1 MKTYIWHLWLAIDQ
15 LANAILAG
23 SADETLSARAW
34 RTEQR
39 GRILGKWLRPCIDA
53 LFVCLTLGRQR
64 DHCAGAYRAELRRKH
79 LPQEYKVETS
89 ARKQI

>member
-1 MKTYIWHLWLAIDQ
+1 MRTYIWHLWLAIDQ

-39 GRILGKWLRPCIDA
+39 GRILGKLLRPCIDL
-53 LFVCLTLGRQR
+53 LFFALTLGRQR
-64 DHCAGAYRAELRRKH
+64 DHCAGAYRAEQSRKH
-79 LPQEYKVETS
+79 LPREYKV
-89 ARKQI
+89 RL